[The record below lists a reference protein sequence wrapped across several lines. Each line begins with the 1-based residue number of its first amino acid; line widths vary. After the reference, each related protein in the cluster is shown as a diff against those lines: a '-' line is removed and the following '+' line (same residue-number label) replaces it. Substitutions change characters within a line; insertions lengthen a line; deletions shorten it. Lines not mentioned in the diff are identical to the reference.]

1 MGDSLNMYNVSTT
14 TSDQWGANFLYGKCL
29 RSTPC
34 DNSICLFWSYAFSKY
49 VIYYIIH
56 WKCIWSVCSYPSF
69 LYAAANYIIGT
80 QISSNLAPGGRPAD
94 RRSVAWEKVTWKN
107 TTCVSYRVLDATYNT
122 TCLSYRLLGATIRH
136 CGCVLSCPG
145 CNITTLHVCPIMS
158 WMQHITLHVCPIVS
172 WMQYYDTTC
181 VSYCVLGA
189 TLRHCMCLDCMSHLG
204 WKLWYCMYVVH
215 TMYINPKKNY
225 YKIVVCQ
232 VLEMCFVTFS
242 GGNQLHRMRSL

>member
-34 DNSICLFWSYAFSKY
+34 DNSICLFCISTY
-49 VIYYIIH
+49 VTYYIIH

-107 TTCVSYRVLDATYNT
+107 TTCVSWSPIVSWMQHITPHVCPIVSWVQHCDTAAVSFRVQDAI
-122 TCLSYRLLGATIRH
+122 LRH
-136 CGCVLSCPG
+136 CMCVLSCPG
-145 CNITTLHVCPIMS
+145 CNI
-158 WMQHITLHVCPIVS
+158 
-172 WMQYYDTTC
+172 
-181 VSYCVLGA
+181 
-189 TLRHCMCLDCMSHLG
+189 
-204 WKLWYCMYVVH
+204 
-215 TMYINPKKNY
+215 
-225 YKIVVCQ
+225 
-232 VLEMCFVTFS
+232 
-242 GGNQLHRMRSL
+242 